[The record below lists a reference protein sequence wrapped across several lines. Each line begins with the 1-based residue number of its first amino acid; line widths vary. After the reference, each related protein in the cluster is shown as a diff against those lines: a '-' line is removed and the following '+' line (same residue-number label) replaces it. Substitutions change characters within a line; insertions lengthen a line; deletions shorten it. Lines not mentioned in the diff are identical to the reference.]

1 MPQHLDRAFLR
12 VRSPPFDRNSGA
24 RLGTKRSL
32 FNDENTL
39 LNRSATTSYIGLSP
53 LFVIADYPRHGRVY
67 SPRPAIAGMRVDRS
81 S

>member
-12 VRSPPFDRNSGA
+12 VHSPPIDRNSGA

-32 FNDENTL
+32 FSDENTL
-39 LNRSATTSYIGLSP
+39 LSRSATTSFDCPHVCNRRLPPPRSVAHVP
-53 LFVIADYPRHGRVY
+53 L
-67 SPRPAIAGMRVDRS
+67 AGMRVDRS